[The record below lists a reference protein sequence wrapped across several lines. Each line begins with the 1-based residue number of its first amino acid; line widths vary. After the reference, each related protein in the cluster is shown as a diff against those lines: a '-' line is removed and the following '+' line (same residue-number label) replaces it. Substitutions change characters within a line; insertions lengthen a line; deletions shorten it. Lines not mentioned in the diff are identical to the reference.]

1 MLNLVKNVNA
11 YLRGNS
17 FEDYN
22 KGRERESE
30 ECVKDYSTEKSEEHR
45 LRD

>member
-1 MLNLVKNVNA
+1 MSTHICEEIVLKIIT
-11 YLRGNS
+11 
-17 FEDYN
+17 
-22 KGRERESE
+22 KRERESE